1 MNARYYLATL
11 VFLCGNLA
19 MALPLTV
26 GQPAP
31 EAKLEGDL
39 GGRVSGEPWSSE
51 EIAKLGKVISVFYVD
66 PEEKKLNEPLEQ
78 AYEQEKLPFEKHTS
92 IAIINMAAAWYPNSM
107 INSMLKQKQEKF
119 PRTTYVRDMRKTMVK
134 AWDLQDDS
142 VNVVIFD
149 KSGKVL
155 FVKKGKMSPEEI
167 SELMKLI
174 RANL

>member
-92 IAIINMAAAWYPNSM
+92 SM